1 MSSDQHFKNRITAIL
16 GPTNTGKTYMAVEQ
30 MLTHKSGLIGFPLRL
45 LAPEGYDKVVAIEG
59 KESVALITG
68 EEKITPKDPHYIL
81 ATVEAMPLDRK
92 FDFLAIDEIQL
103 SNDRERGH
111 VFTDRLLNAR
121 GVLETMFLGADTIRS
136 LIRRLVPEASFKT
149 RPRYSELS
157 YRGSTKLHKLAPR
170 SAIVAF
176 SAQDV
181 YAIAEAMRE
190 QRGGCAVVLGALSP
204 RTRNAQVEMYQ
215 SGDVDYLVATDA
227 IGMGLNIDLDHVA
240 FSANRKFD
248 GHNIRYI
255 QAAEVA
261 QIAGRAGRYL
271 SNGTFGTTDKLPGFQ
286 KDIVEAVEQHRFQKI
301 KELSWRNTDLN
312 FCSLDHLLASLD
324 IGPRLPGL
332 RQIRDGND
340 HLTLVALA
348 QSREVQSM
356 AQGEESVRLLWEV
369 CQIPDF
375 RKTLAESHFRLVE
388 DIYHYLIE
396 SGSLPEIWISER
408 IRNLDRCDGDID
420 TLTTRISYVRTLTY
434 ISHRATWI
442 QDARAWQDLTRDLE
456 DRLSDALHER
466 LTQRFVDRRA
476 AALVRRMRDNSEF
489 STIVNEHGMIMIEGH
504 SVGRL
509 EGFRFLPDHMKS
521 ASKVTSTAAQKV
533 LNSEIGRRV
542 NRLVED
548 NNEAFSLAF
557 DTMMGGATTNDA
569 RLIYW
574 RGSIIG
580 TLTKSKRVLQP
591 GLRLMYASA
600 LTGPQRELVRQRLT
614 NWLNKRIQDGVKPLF
629 RLQKAN
635 LRATARGIGFQV
647 CESLGCVPRSKFKED
662 AHFLNLT
669 EKEKA
674 GLKKLGVHIGS
685 ISIYCS
691 PMIKFPQSEF
701 ARLLWSV
708 NNGVVLPKREC
719 KPATVGFS
727 RDKNIPMSAYN
738 AMGFVVLGRW
748 VLRADMT
755 ERLVSTLDKKSQSG
769 PFVPEPN
776 LFSLAGCGRKN
787 FNGILKILGYKA
799 IKSKSGEKNKIPYI
813 SRINS
818 INKNV
823 SNRRGKTRKIDP
835 NSPFA
840 ELSSYFSPQKESKG

>member
-1 MSSDQHFKNRITAIL
+1 MSSDLYSKNRITAIL
-16 GPTNTGKTYMAVEQ
+16 GPTNTGKTYMAVER
-30 MLTHKSGLIGFPLRL
+30 MLAYESGLIGFPLRL
-45 LAPEGYDKVVAIEG
+45 LAREVYDKVVAIEG

-68 EEKITPKDPHYIL
+68 EEKITPKNPHYIL
-81 ATVEAMPLDRK
+81 ATVEAMPLDRT

-121 GVLETMFLGADTIRS
+121 GVFETMFLGADTIRS
-136 LIRRLVPEASFKT
+136 LIRKLVPEASFIS

-157 YRGSTKLHKLAPR
+157 YRGCTKLHKLAPR

-181 YAIAEAMRE
+181 YSIAEIMRE

-215 SGDVDYLVATDA
+215 SGDVDYLIATDA
-227 IGMGLNIDLDHVA
+227 IGMGLNIDLEHVA

-248 GHNIRYI
+248 GRNVRQIE
-255 QAAEVA
+255 AAEVA

-271 SNGTFGTTDKLPGFQ
+271 SNGTFGTTDRLSGFE
-286 KDIVEAVEQHRFQKI
+286 KDIVDAVEQHRFLKI
-301 KELSWRNTDLN
+301 KEVSWRNTKLV
-312 FCSLDHLLASLD
+312 FSSLDHLLASLD
-324 IGPRLPGL
+324 VSPPLPGL

-340 HLTLVALA
+340 HLTLLALT
-348 QSREVQSM
+348 QSRQVQSM
-356 AQGEESVRLLWEV
+356 AQSEDSVRLLWEV

-375 RKTLAESHFRLVE
+375 RRTLAESHFRLVE
-388 DIYHYLIE
+388 DIYYHLVE
-396 SGSLPEIWISER
+396 SGSLPETWISER

-420 TLTTRISYVRTLTY
+420 TLTTRISHVRTLTY
-434 ISHRATWI
+434 ISHRATWL

-476 AALVRRMRDNSEF
+476 AALLRGMQSNSEF
-489 STIVNEHGMIMIEGH
+489 STTVNEHGIITIEGH

-509 EGFRFLPDHMKS
+509 EGFRFLPEDMES

-533 LNSEIGRRV
+533 LITEIGRRV
-542 NRLVED
+542 NRLAED
-548 NNEAFSLAF
+548 KDEVFSLAF
-557 DTMMGGATTNDA
+557 DAMEGEATTNDA

-580 TLTKSKRVLQP
+580 TLIKSKRVLQP
-591 GLRLMYASA
+591 GFRLLYATT
-600 LTGPQRELVRQRLT
+600 LTGPQRERIRQRLIV
-614 NWLNKRIQDGVKPLF
+614 WLNKRIEEGVKPLF

-635 LRATARGIGFQV
+635 LRAAARGIGFQV
-647 CESLGCVPRSKFKED
+647 CESLGCLPRSKFKED
-662 AHFLNLT
+662 THFLNLT
-669 EKEKA
+669 AKERA
-674 GLKKLGVHIGS
+674 GLKKLGIHIGY
-685 ISIYCS
+685 ISIYCG

-708 NNGVVLPKREC
+708 NNAVVLPKREY
-719 KPATVGFS
+719 KPSAVGFT
-727 RDKNIPMSAYN
+727 RDKNVPTSAYN
-738 AMGFVVLGRW
+738 AMGYVVLGTW

-755 ERLVSTLDKKSQSG
+755 ERLASALKEKARSG
-769 PFVPEPN
+769 PFILDPK
-776 LFSLAGCGRKN
+776 LFSLAGCDKKK
-787 FNGILKILGYKA
+787 FSEILKILGYKI
-799 IKSKSGEKNKIPYI
+799 IKSESGAINKSLYI
-813 SRINS
+813 SRVNAM
-818 INKNV
+818 N
-823 SNRRGKTRKIDP
+823 KTRNNKRRKANKIDP

-840 ELSSYFSPQKESKG
+840 ELGSYFSLQKEQKE